1 MKEATE
7 VEDDRQEE
15 NEHRHSNHGHRVAAG
30 DRTVEGSTP
39 KLPSN
44 VHCILHID
52 AQVRLRL
59 SLVLKPVQFLH
70 LTVQEAQVFICL
82 FTVSAHFGVIFLV
95 GGDCMCAPAGY
106 AQSRPKSC

>member
-1 MKEATE
+1 VKEATE

-44 VHCILHID
+44 VHLEKQI
-52 AQVRLRL
+52 
-59 SLVLKPVQFLH
+59 SYYS
-70 LTVQEAQVFICL
+70 L
-82 FTVSAHFGVIFLV
+82 FT
-95 GGDCMCAPAGY
+95 
-106 AQSRPKSC
+106 